1 MKKLVLAVALM
12 GFMGSASA
20 TGLSIV
26 DESATFGISDFGLS
40 PDLTGPVT
48 SGSFGTLFA
57 DVAGTITFTY
67 IGQDSDFRNR
77 FALVVDG
84 PNLRLNESDVPG
96 VTNVSSSIGSGLVKF
111 RFVDL
116 TSDRTINNGELSTAA
131 FGFAF
136 LDVTQA
142 LPNEFYI
149 GFNDAFDGDAD
160 YDDFV
165 VKASFV
171 SAVPVPAALPLMA
184 TALGLFG
191 FGASRRRV

>member
-1 MKKLVLAVALM
+1 MKKLALAVALM

-26 DESATFGISDFGLS
+26 NESPTFAISQFGLT

-67 IGQDSDFRNR
+67 IGQDSSFVNR

-84 PNLRLNESDVPG
+84 PNLRLNESDIPG
-96 VTNVSSSIGSGLVKF
+96 VTNVSSSIDAGLVKF

-116 TSDRTINNGELSTAA
+116 ENNKTINNGELSTAI

-136 LDVTQA
+136 LDVTKA

-165 VKASFV
+165 VKATF